1 MEFREYSQQILS
13 DFISTYGHS
22 LDGWYVYYESR
33 STTGS
38 LISSGLGIVV
48 ESDDNIFSVQELYCT
63 EEFSDIPIYYRDTSL
78 YEYDIIIPLWKQ

>member
-1 MEFREYSQQILS
+1 MELREHSQQILS
-13 DFISTYGHS
+13 DVISIHGHS

-33 STTGS
+33 SNNGS
-38 LISSGLGIVV
+38 LISSGLGIIV

-63 EEFSDIPIYYRDTSL
+63 EEFYIPIYYRDTSS

>member
-1 MEFREYSQQILS
+1 MELREHSQQILS
-13 DFISTYGHS
+13 DVISTYGHS

-33 STTGS
+33 SNTGS
-38 LISSGLGIVV
+38 LISSGLGIIV

-63 EEFSDIPIYYRDTSL
+63 DEFADIPIYYRDTGS